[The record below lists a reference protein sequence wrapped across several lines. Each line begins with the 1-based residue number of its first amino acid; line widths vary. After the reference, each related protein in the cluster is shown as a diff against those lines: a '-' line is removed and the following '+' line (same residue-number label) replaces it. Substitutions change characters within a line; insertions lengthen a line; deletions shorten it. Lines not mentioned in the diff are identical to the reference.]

1 MKNIKITQFY
11 NIFLFSNN
19 MYSLVEFRINPKLD
33 FDFEK
38 VVSLKNKNIDGS
50 LKTKIIKDLLS
61 NKFKKDLYDIIFNTV
76 SNDIND
82 LSQYLDGTIKSI
94 NYNKLNSSITIKL
107 KLFLSKSLPKKNS
120 SLKKALDEPDR
131 IKLLTKANIIELIKE
146 NINHIYQSRGHY
158 KNYKLG
164 DQTIYLDLS
173 QTTNS
178 DKYAIHSFIIN

>member
-1 MKNIKITQFY
+1 
-11 NIFLFSNN
+11 

-38 VVSLKNKNIDGS
+38 VVSLKNKNIDVS

-61 NKFKKDLYDIIFNTV
+61 NKFKKDLQDIIFNTI

-82 LSQYLDGTIKSI
+82 LSQYLNGTINSI

-107 KLFLSKSLPKKNS
+107 NIFFSKSLPKKNS
-120 SLKKALDEPDR
+120 SLGLSVLLDKTDR
-131 IKLLTKANIIELIKE
+131 LKLLTKENIIELIKE
-146 NINHIYQSRGHY
+146 NINHIYQARGHY

-173 QTTNS
+173 QNS
-178 DKYAIHSFIIN
+178 NNDKYAMNGFIIS